1 MTITSVWDPAAPT
14 NLNLKVASVA
24 TTYTVAP
31 KANKGKHFKLT
42 LTANTVLTMGL
53 AATTCARITVI
64 VVKGAFT
71 PSWSAEVSWVS
82 ALAPTYDATH
92 ALQFLTVDGG
102 VSWIGSWR

>member
-24 TTYTVAP
+24 TAYTIDP
-31 KANKGKHFKLT
+31 KANKGKHFKVT
-42 LTANTVLTMGL
+42 LTANTVFTMGL
-53 AATTCARITVI
+53 AATTAARITVV

-71 PSWSAEVSWVS
+71 PSWAAGVSWVS
-82 ALAPTYDATH
+82 ALAPTYDAIH
-92 ALQFLTVDGG
+92 PIQLLTVDGG